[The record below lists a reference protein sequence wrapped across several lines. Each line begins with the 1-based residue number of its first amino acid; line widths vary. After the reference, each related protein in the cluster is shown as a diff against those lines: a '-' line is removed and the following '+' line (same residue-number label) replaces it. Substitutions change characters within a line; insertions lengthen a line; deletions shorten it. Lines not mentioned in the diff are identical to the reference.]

1 MRRLWMK
8 ITFDSSVSK
17 PFKDQGRIMNAI
29 QKNLVIIVA
38 GYLIVRPALAQ
49 ESGDISEII
58 LNCDSCHNGVSAEA
72 PDLRGQKQKY
82 LEAQLEKFRNNKR
95 VHSLMSIIGRNLSDE
110 QLKELAKYYSQNIR

>member
-1 MRRLWMK
+1 MK
-8 ITFDSSVSK
+8 ITFNSSVSK
-17 PFKDQGRIMNAI
+17 TFKDQGRITNAI
-29 QKNLVIIVA
+29 QKNLVIIIA

-49 ESGDISEII
+49 ELSDNSEII
-58 LNCDSCHNGVSAEA
+58 INCDSCHNGVSAED
-72 PDLRGQKQKY
+72 PDLRGQQQKY